1 MGLLDRGR
9 TVAGSFDDAV
19 GRMHRAGR
27 YGDAPNP
34 TARSAARDEALE
46 LLKAVPLQEL
56 RQRIA
61 TLHADPRML
70 ATGVDIRKRDE
81 KSRVVDA
88 LDVLTARAAMI
99 EDTPPATQTRIAR
112 ALLDAPAGEVGGLAE
127 ASGMGISEKQMS
139 ARILRYHGMDAFQGP
154 YKAATRALRDK
165 RAELDPKIQALT
177 GKARMTAEDHT
188 ALRDLQNDLAP
199 FEAAVNEWTHS
210 VSDAYK
216 GEPLAR
222 AELADNGELAAS

>member
-88 LDVLTARAAMI
+88 LDVLTARAARLN
-99 EDTPPATQTRIAR
+99 AKV
-112 ALLDAPAGEVGGLAE
+112 DAVPVGL
-127 ASGMGISEKQMS
+127 MGISEKQMS